1 MEAKN
6 YRPNVAAVILSSKYP
21 FECRVMVAKRT
32 DVKDAWQF
40 PQGGIDEGETP
51 QMALFREL
59 KEEIGTDKVK
69 VIAQYPE
76 WISYDYPLEVIAQ
89 KKPKFDGQIQRY
101 FLVRID
107 NEKNIDLGVKD
118 PEFSA
123 YKFVSVDEAI
133 KSITPFKKEVYVKV
147 LEYFKEKGF
156 I

>member
-51 QMALFREL
+51 LIALFREL
-59 KEEIGTDKVK
+59 KEEIGTNKIK
-69 VIAQYPE
+69 IIAEYPE
-76 WISYDYPLEVIAQ
+76 WISYDYPTEVVAK
-89 KKPKFDGQIQRY
+89 KKPKFDGQMQRY

-107 NEKNIDLGVKD
+107 DEKSIDLDVKD
-118 PEFSA
+118 PEFCA
-123 YKFVSVDEAI
+123 YKFVSIDEAI
-133 KSITPFKKEVYVKV
+133 DSITPFKKDVYVRV
-147 LEYFKEKGF
+147 LGYFKEKGF